1 MSATPS
7 DLTALA
13 ELGPELWGVV
23 GLSLAVSGAAIA
35 IAMVAG
41 VPLGVFL
48 GLQRFRGRNLLV
60 AIVNTGM
67 GLPPVV
73 VGLVVFLLLARSGP
87 LGGLELLYTPT
98 AMVAA
103 QVIIAI
109 PLVTGVT
116 LAAIQGLGDRV
127 RDQILAL
134 GASPWQLFWKLVRE
148 ARLSMAAALAAGF
161 GAAIS
166 EVGAVMMVGGNL
178 RGQTR
183 VLTSAIVLETRQGR
197 FAVAIA
203 LAVILLVLALG
214 VNWIFT
220 WVQQRE
226 AP

>member
-1 MSATPS
+1 LSATPS

-127 RDQILAL
+127 REQILAL

-148 ARLSMAAALAAGF
+148 ARLSLAAALAAGF

-203 LAVILLVLALG
+203 LAAILLALALG